1 MKNSKTLIL
10 GIVAA
15 AALLLVLRLTL
26 FAPQPDDQKLI
37 KQALQDSLQ
46 ASREGR
52 PGGVLD
58 ILSTKFKIND
68 QQPGSRWDIA
78 KFIRDNKP
86 EIEVENTNATI
97 SGDTARVITPVH
109 VKISFLNQTWDQSM
123 KDVTLVFQK
132 EEGHKYLVVPTTEW
146 HLTDVMVP
154 NNAIPVNLPE
164 MGGGG
169 GLGGLLGG
177 Y

>member
-1 MKNSKTLIL
+1 MKDSKKIIL
-10 GIVAA
+10 GVMAV
-15 AALLLVLRLTL
+15 AALLLVLRLTI

-37 KQALQDSLQ
+37 QQALHDSLQ

-86 EIEVENTNATI
+86 EIDVANNLATI
-97 SGDTARVITPVH
+97 SGDKAEIVTPVH
-109 VKISFLNQTWDQSM
+109 VKVSFLNQTWDQNVNN
-123 KDVTLVFQK
+123 VTLVFQK
-132 EEGHKYLVVPTTEW
+132 EEGHRYVVFPTTEW
-146 HLTDVMVP
+146 HLTDVLVP
-154 NNAIPVNLPE
+154 DNAIPVTLPE
-164 MGGGG
+164 GGYG
-169 GLGGLLGG
+169 GLGGLMGG
-177 Y
+177 E